1 MMRYLQQKKKNSISR
16 NNFLLKKTQKTNTL
30 YLGHFLVD
38 SSQTSSLEQLLL
50 QKGFIL
56 TFSSLVHINA
66 VIIRLDITI
75 VKYCCRCHQSIYI
88 LPLSSVLNVVIISP
102 FRYYCRHK
110 IIQVHRFIV
119 IVIVTRPPRY
129 ILPSSLSPFHLYI
142 YCRRHHHQSIYIYT
156 AVVTVTSP
164 FRYIRRHCHQSI
176 QVHRF
181 IVIVTRP
188 LRYILPSSS
197 SPFHL
202 YIYVVIVTVTS
213 QVHRFIRYCHRRR
226 HHLDTAVVHLD
237 TAIVIFTIQTLPLSI
252 YILQSSVHLDTVVI
266 ISPFRQYCHHNHI
279 DAIIVTIS
287 TLTLPANNFGCHN
300 IATIIANK

>member
-1 MMRYLQQKKKNSISR
+1 MILYDAKFIAKKKNSISR
-16 NNFLLKKTQKTNTL
+16 NKFLLKKRLKTNTL

-38 SSQTSSLEQLLL
+38 SSQISLLEQLLL

-56 TFSSLVHINA
+56 TFSLLVHINA

-110 IIQVHRFIV
+110 I
-119 IVIVTRPPRY
+119 
-129 ILPSSLSPFHLYI
+129 
-142 YCRRHHHQSIYIYT
+142 
-156 AVVTVTSP
+156 
-164 FRYIRRHCHQSI
+164 I